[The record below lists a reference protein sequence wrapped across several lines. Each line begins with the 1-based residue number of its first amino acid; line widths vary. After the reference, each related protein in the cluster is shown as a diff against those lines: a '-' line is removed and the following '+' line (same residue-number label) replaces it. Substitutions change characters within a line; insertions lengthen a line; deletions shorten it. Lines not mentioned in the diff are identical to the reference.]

1 MNADKPKKI
10 RVADVI
16 RVMNDI
22 APPCLA
28 EEWDNVGLQIGSA
41 QWKVHKIRVALDPLL
56 DVIEDAGRHQV
67 DLVITHHPLIF
78 TSLKSIDLETHV
90 GRIIDT
96 ALRTKTAI
104 FAAHTNLDS
113 AADGLN
119 DVLARR
125 LGLLNLQPLV
135 KAGDCGEPSD
145 NPAASMTTGLGRI
158 GEIATPQRLE
168 HWVDDIKKRMGLN
181 YVRAAGNVMQ
191 RVQRVAVCTGS
202 GGSLIKDFLDS
213 GADVFVT
220 GDLRYHDAR
229 TVEEAGRA
237 FIDIGHFASE
247 HIVVK
252 ALVEKLTSAVQAC
265 GWDVQ
270 VEACLTEQ
278 DPLTLM

>member
-10 RVADVI
+10 RVADVV

>member
-1 MNADKPKKI
+1 MNADKPKTI
-10 RVADVI
+10 RVADVVS
-16 RVMNDI
+16 VMDHI

-41 QWKVHKIRVALDPLL
+41 RWKVHKIWVALDPLL

-67 DLVITHHPLIF
+67 DMVITHHPLIF

-90 GRIIDT
+90 GRVIDT

-125 LGLLNLQPLV
+125 LGLLNLQPLAE
-135 KAGDCGEPSD
+135 AGDCGEPSD

-158 GEIATPQRLE
+158 GEIATPQLLE

-181 YVRAAGNVMQ
+181 FVRVAGNVMQ

-229 TVEEAGRA
+229 TVEAAGRA